1 VETRTHYKKTGRNPK
16 SLMSKRNKKE
26 SKMKKHVVFLK
37 KNDLLSKVGDS
48 KDEFDWYVLN
58 NSEGII
64 QWTGPEIEE
73 SLNNGGVEEG
83 HPLVVELLD
92 NKNEWATCTDD
103 ANIIYTQKQLD
114 TMDFF
119 SLDCYDSNYQ
129 KFVVYFKEIN
139 ALNDEEKK
147 LIEG

>member
-1 VETRTHYKKTGRNPK
+1 
-16 SLMSKRNKKE
+16 
-26 SKMKKHVVFLK
+26 MKKHVVFLK
-37 KNDLLSKVGDS
+37 KNGLLSKVGDS
-48 KDEFDWYVLN
+48 KDDFDYYILN

-119 SLDCYDSNYQ
+119 SLDCYDSNYA

>member
-1 VETRTHYKKTGRNPK
+1 
-16 SLMSKRNKKE
+16 MSRRNKKE

-37 KNDLLSKVGDS
+37 KNGLLSKVGDS
-48 KDEFDWYVLN
+48 KDDFDYYILN
-58 NSEGII
+58 NAEGII

-73 SLNNGGVEEG
+73 SLNNGAVEEG

-92 NKNEWATCTDD
+92 NKNEWATCTDGD

-119 SLDCYDSNYQ
+119 SLDCYNSND
-129 KFVVYFKEIN
+129 KNFIVYFKEIN
-139 ALNDEEKK
+139 ALNDDEKK